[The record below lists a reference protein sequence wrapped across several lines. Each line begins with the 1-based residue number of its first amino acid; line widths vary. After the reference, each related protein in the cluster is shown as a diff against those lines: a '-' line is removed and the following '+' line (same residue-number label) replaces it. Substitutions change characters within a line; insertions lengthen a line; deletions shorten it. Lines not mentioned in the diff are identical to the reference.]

1 MASRA
6 AKPQADWKAAFRRSL
21 ARSAQLTGAVL
32 LYGFTLFLALA
43 LVSYHQT
50 DPSFSTAAGDTVRNW
65 MGTAGAYAADAALFA
80 FGWVSLLFLPL
91 TYVFARKLWR
101 DCLLYTSPSPRD

>member
-50 DPSFSTAAGDTVRNW
+50 DPSFSTAA
-65 MGTAGAYAADAALFA
+65 
-80 FGWVSLLFLPL
+80 
-91 TYVFARKLWR
+91 ARDIPPEGSTNFSACSGPK
-101 DCLLYTSPSPRD
+101 